1 MNKSTKFLIAILLIA
16 VIFLSIAAGCFF
28 LSRAGG
34 QPAEPASSCTVS
46 SAQTESAEGTGN
58 GNSSKSGADAVELEG
73 GVTGLRCSVQLGTLN
88 IVEGEAFHVSA
99 GNGSDYEAYIENGT
113 YIVNGSRTYDNHIVV
128 TVPKEFQFETVEL
141 VAAGGALTAE
151 NLNTQNL
158 YTNCN
163 RGTINYSGSASAG
176 AEIQQLQG
184 KTVLTMDGRQA
195 DYNYSLDLDL
205 GHIGIGDQEY
215 AGPHQDQSIDNSAEK
230 TIDASCTM
238 GSIRILFS
246 QAS

>member
-1 MNKSTKFLIAILLIA
+1 MISESTADMIADIGLHTFNPKFSNGMTINQMLRTPYEKWAIHSADSVSGYAKCVPLLQLLILA
-16 VIFLSIAAGCFF
+16 FQNESI
-28 LSRAGG
+28 
-34 QPAEPASSCTVS
+34 
-46 SAQTESAEGTGN
+46 N
-58 GNSSKSGADAVELEG
+58 
-73 GVTGLRCSVQLGTLN
+73 
-88 IVEGEAFHVSA
+88 
-99 GNGSDYEAYIENGT
+99 Y
-113 YIVNGSRTYDNHIVV
+113 
-128 TVPKEFQFETVEL
+128 
-141 VAAGGALTAE
+141 
-151 NLNTQNL
+151 QNL

-195 DYNYSLDLDL
+195 DYTYSLDLDL

>member
-1 MNKSTKFLIAILLIA
+1 MNKSTKFLIALLLIA

-28 LSRAGG
+28 LSHTGG
-34 QPAEPASSCTVS
+34 QPAEPASSCAVS
-46 SAQTESAEGTGN
+46 SAQTESAEGAGN
-58 GNSSKSGADAVELEG
+58 GNSSEFGADELEG
-73 GVTGLRCSVQLGTLN
+73 GITGLRCSVQLGTLN
-88 IVEGEAFHVSA
+88 IVEGEAFHVST
-99 GNGSDYEAYIENGT
+99 GNESDYEAYIENGT
-113 YIVNGSRTYDNHIVV
+113 YIVNGNRTYDNHIVV

-151 NLNTQNL
+151 NINTQNL
-158 YTNCN
+158 YTNCDQ
-163 RGTINYSGSASAG
+163 GTINYSGSASAG

-184 KTVLTMDGRQA
+184 KTVLTMNGRQT

-205 GHIGIGDQEY
+205 GYIGIGDQEY

>member
-1 MNKSTKFLIAILLIA
+1 MNKSTKFLIALLLIA

-34 QPAEPASSCTVS
+34 QPAEPASSCAVS
-46 SAQTESAEGTGN
+46 SAQTESA
-58 GNSSKSGADAVELEG
+58 EG

-113 YIVNGSRTYDNHIVV
+113 YIVNGSKTYDNHIVV

-163 RGTINYSGSASAG
+163 RGTISYSGSASAG